1 MIQEY
6 RAHEINHLRSSSA
19 FDWTL
24 AFEDPEVMIIQSVL
38 FTLTNTD
45 RKVS

>member
-19 FDWTL
+19 FDWTP
-24 AFEDPEVMIIQSVL
+24 AFEDPEMMIIQSVL
-38 FTLTNTD
+38 FRYTNTN